1 MIGEADLCCRPGELG
16 ALLRREGLYSGAIN
30 RWRKELQES
39 TLSSSRKPK
48 RKETP
53 SQENARLKR
62 QNARLTE
69 KLRQAELIIDV
80 QKKVS
85 EMIQT
90 RSQEGRLAAA
100 EKLGKQVGVAAACRS
115 LDVSRATLY
124 RRRRGTSASF

>member
-1 MIGEADLCCRPGELG
+1 MGVISLMETIEKKVTKSPEVLETARRRRYPREYKERMVAESDLCVAPGELG

-39 TLSSSRKPK
+39 NLSSSRKPK
-48 RKETP
+48 RKETL
-53 SQENARLKR
+53 SQENSRLKR

-90 RSQEGRLAAA
+90 RSQE
-100 EKLGKQVGVAAACRS
+100 K
-115 LDVSRATLY
+115 DD
-124 RRRRGTSASF
+124 

>member
-1 MIGEADLCCRPGELG
+1 MEPTGKKVLKSAEVLEKPSRRRYTREYKERMISEADRCTSPGELG
-16 ALLRREGLYSGAIN
+16 GLVRREGLYTGAIA

-39 TLSSSRKPK
+39 TLSSSKKPQ

-53 SQENARLKR
+53 SQEIARLKR
-62 QNARLTE
+62 QNARLEE

-90 RSQEGRLAAA
+90 RSP
-100 EKLGKQVGVAAACRS
+100 EK
-115 LDVSRATLY
+115 DD
-124 RRRRGTSASF
+124 